1 MKRVLIVDDDKSIR
15 RMLVRNLRS
24 EYTVI
29 EAASGRQA
37 LAILDDTPVD
47 LILLDQLMPG
57 ESGLETLMKIRQSL
71 PYVPVIMVTAHGLT
85 HLVVEFMRAGGTDF
99 VQKPIVDMDVLRLK
113 IRQAL
118 SSAEEFQQ
126 EITRRRKAEE
136 ALREREEQYR
146 TLFEQASD
154 GVFVANTQGQCIE
167 ANTRACTMLGYTCDE
182 LLNKPIEAL
191 VAKGDL
197 KEVPLDLHTLPSG
210 QGMVRELHFARK
222 DGTLLPVEISAKI
235 LSDGRWQIFV
245 RDITGRRQAEDERRK
260 LEEQLRQSQKMEALG
275 TLAGGIAHDFN
286 NILTAILGYTEIAL
300 RHTPR
305 EGAPWKNMQEVF
317 TAGIRARDLVKQI
330 LIFSRQTVPER
341 RPLLLHLLIHGTL
354 RLLRPSLPSTVTIRT
369 QINTTSGLIMADA
382 TQIQQILLNLG
393 SNAEYAMRDSGGTLE
408 VGLDEVT
415 ITPEFAA
422 EHSELRPGPYMCL
435 TVRDTGEGM
444 APEVVARAFEPF
456 FTTKGVGE
464 GTGMGLAVAHGIVT
478 SHGGAILVDSQ
489 PGQGTTFTIYLPRI
503 EESPVEE
510 AEIDEPVRKS
520 SARILFVDDEEA
532 IATLAQDMLVHMGHE
547 VMAYTSSQEAL
558 DAFRATPDAFDL
570 VITDQTM
577 PQMTGSALARA
588 VRGIRPDMPII
599 LCTGFSHTI
608 DAEKANA
615 AGIDAFYVKPL
626 VARSLTRTIQQVL
639 EQDGSGGSHDGESA
653 QGQTS

>member
-1 MKRVLIVDDDKSIR
+1 MKRVLIVDDDESIR

-24 EYTVI
+24 EYAVI
-29 EAASGRQA
+29 EAASGKQA

-57 ESGLETLMKIRQSL
+57 ESGLETLLNIRRSL
-71 PYVPVIMVTAHGLT
+71 PHVPVIMVTAHGLT

-113 IRQAL
+113 VRQAL

-136 ALREREEQYR
+136 ALQEREEQYR
-146 TLFEQASD
+146 MLFEQAAD
-154 GVFVANTQGQCIE
+154 GIFVANMHGRCIE
-167 ANTRACTMLGYTCDE
+167 VNTRACTMLGYRRDE
-182 LLNKPIEAL
+182 LLNNPIEVL
-191 VAKGDL
+191 VANSDL
-197 KEVPLDLHTLPSG
+197 EEVPLDLHTLPTG
-210 QGMVRELHFARK
+210 QGMVRELYFERK
-222 DGTLLPVEISAKI
+222 DGTQLPVEISAKI
-235 LSDGRWQIFV
+235 LSDGRRQIFV

-305 EGAPWKNMQEVF
+305 DGAAWKNMQEVF
-317 TAGIRARDLVKQI
+317 AAGIRARDLVKQI

-354 RLLRPSLPSTVTIRT
+354 RLLRPSLPSTLTIRT

-382 TQIQQILLNLG
+382 TQIQQVLLNLG
-393 SNAEYAMRDSGGTLE
+393 SNAEYAMRDHGGILE
-408 VGLDEVT
+408 VRLDEVT
-415 ITPEFAA
+415 VTPEFAA
-422 EHSELRPGPYMCL
+422 EHSELRPGPYLCL

-444 APEVVARAFEPF
+444 TPDVMARAFEPF
-456 FTTKGVGE
+456 FTTKGMGE
-464 GTGMGLAVAHGIVT
+464 GTGMGLAVAHGIIT
-478 SHGGAILVDSQ
+478 SHGGTILVDSQ
-489 PGQGTTFTIYLPRI
+489 PGKDTTFTIYLPRI
-503 EESPVEE
+503 EETPVEE
-510 AEIDEPVRKS
+510 AEIDVPVQEK

-532 IATLAQDMLVHMGHE
+532 IATLAHDMLIHMGHE
-547 VMAYTSSQEAL
+547 AMVYTGSQEAL
-558 DAFRATPDAFDL
+558 DAFRAAPDAFDL

-577 PQMTGSALARA
+577 PQMTGRALAQA
-588 VRGIRPDMPII
+588 VRDIRPDIPII

-608 DAEKANA
+608 DAEKATA

-626 VARSLTRTIQQVL
+626 VARNLARTIQQVL
-639 EQDGSGGSHDGESA
+639 DQQDPGGSHDDETA
-653 QGQTS
+653 WERTP